1 MKRYWGLLL
10 LMTAWALMGASA
22 LADIPGDADIDGDV
36 DVDDYA
42 LFSVC
47 QFGPD
52 EPTISFCQDFFDFDL
67 DWDLDMADFATLQ
80 ACFSGATQPGDP
92 ACARHVTRI
101 ENGCLHIIGTAADT
115 QLGLRLQSSSPSILE
130 IDVGLNGLIDHSF
143 DRGQFDCI
151 VIDARGGDDAVWIDE
166 QFGVFTDTES
176 TTIYGGKGD
185 DTLLGGSGAETF
197 IGGRGNDSVYLGGG
211 ADVFAWYPG
220 DDTDFVE
227 GGAGIDTVEVYG
239 GSGSEVFTITP
250 NGERVRF
257 DRINPAPF
265 NLDIGTCEEFVLN
278 ANGGNDHFSC
288 TGNLAALIQITADGG
303 DGEDTVL
310 GSNGNDV
317 LLGGAGDDFVD
328 GNQGSDLV
336 LLGPG
341 DDVFQ
346 WDPGDVNDTIEGEG
360 DHDVIVFNGSGSNE
374 NLEFST
380 NGSRLR
386 FTRNIGN
393 VVMDADGIE
402 QFDLQTSGG
411 TDNVKVNDLSAT
423 DVVEV
428 NVDLAGTLGGA
439 GGDAQAD
446 NVAIG
451 GTPGADEF
459 NVSADD
465 GQVVIDLAAV
475 VRVKGY
481 EVLDQ
486 VVFNGVGGDVVNVN
500 GSEDADTVTVV
511 SSLSQARVDATGY
524 SAGVAVN
531 GALSLRVNALGGA
544 DTISCSGDLASLL
557 IPITL
562 DGGDGDDTVQGSNG
576 NDLLLGGAGDDL
588 VDGNQG
594 SDTAL
599 LGPGEDVF
607 QWDPGDGNDT
617 VEGEG
622 DHDVIAFNAS
632 NGSEILEFS
641 ANGLRLRFTRNIGNI
656 EMDADGVEQFDLR
669 ALGGAD
675 TVTVNDLSA
684 TNVVELNVDLA
695 STPGG
700 VLGDNQPDAITV
712 NGTAQPDTIHAAANS
727 GAVEVSGLA
736 AFIRIAHSEAAYD
749 TLTINGLGGVDT
761 ITSDPG
767 LSALIML
774 SVNE

>member
-1 MKRYWGLLL
+1 MKRFWGLWL
-10 LMTAWALMGASA
+10 LMTAWALMGAGA

-36 DVDDYA
+36 DLDDFA

-52 EPTISFCQDFFDFDL
+52 EPTISLCQDFFDFDL

-80 ACFSGATQPGDP
+80 ACFSGATQPADP
-92 ACARHVTRI
+92 DCARHVTRI
-101 ENGCLHIIGTAADT
+101 ENGCLQVIGTAADT
-115 QLGLRLQSSSPSILE
+115 QLSLRLQPGAPSILE
-130 IDVGLNGLIDHSF
+130 IDVGFDGVVDHSF

-166 QFGVFTDTES
+166 QYGVFTDTES
-176 TTIYGGKGD
+176 TTIYGGKGE
-185 DTLLGGSGAETF
+185 DTLLGGSGGETF
-197 IGGRGNDSVYLGGG
+197 IGGRGNDTVYLGGG

-220 DDTDFVE
+220 DDADFVE

-239 GSGSEVFTITP
+239 GSGGEVFTMTA

-265 NLDIGTCEEFVLN
+265 DLDIGTCEEFVLK
-278 ANGGNDHFSC
+278 ANGGNDQFSC
-288 TGNLAALIQITADGG
+288 TGNLAALIHITADGG

-374 NLEFST
+374 NLEFSA

-386 FTRNIGN
+386 FTRDVGN
-393 VVMDADGIE
+393 VVMDAAGIE
-402 QFDLQTSGG
+402 QFDLQTVGG
-411 TDNVKVNDLSAT
+411 ADNVMVNDLSAT

-439 GGDAQAD
+439 GGDGQAD
-446 NVAIG
+446 NVAIA

-481 EVLDQ
+481 EAPDQ

-500 GSEDADTVTVV
+500 GSEDADVMTVIANGT
-511 SSLSQARVDATGY
+511 QARVDATGY
-524 SAGVAVN
+524 SAAVAVS
-531 GALSLRVNALGGA
+531 GALSLSVNGLGGA
-544 DTISCSGDLASLL
+544 DTIACLGNLASLL

-576 NDLLLGGAGDDL
+576 ADLLLGGAGDDF

-594 SDTAL
+594 VDTAL
-599 LGPGEDVF
+599 LGLGEDVF

-617 VEGEG
+617 VEGAG
-622 DHDVIAFNAS
+622 DHDVIVFNGS
-632 NGSEILEFS
+632 GGSEILEFS
-641 ANGLRLRFTRNIGNI
+641 ANGLRLRFTRNIGNVV
-656 EMDADGVEQFDLR
+656 MDADGIEQFDLQ

-675 TVTVNDLSA
+675 TVIVNDLSA
-684 TNVVELNVDLA
+684 TAVAEVNVDLA
-695 STPGG
+695 GTLGG
-700 VLGDNQPDAITV
+700 VLGDAQLDAITV
-712 NGTAQPDTIHAAANS
+712 SGTALPDTIHAAANS
-727 GAVEVSGLA
+727 GVVEVSGLA
-736 AFIRIAHSEAAYD
+736 AFIRIAHSEAAND

-767 LSALIML
+767 LATLIML